1 MAPGDSGFLG
11 RWSRRKAETRGKAPE
26 PPAAATPVPP
36 ETDAAPAEDT
46 PAPPLDLPDI
56 ESLGKDSDYTMFL
69 QDGVP
74 DKIRNLAL
82 RKLWLSDPE
91 FNVVDGLDDYD
102 DDYNIIETIAE
113 KIAEVKDEAGKDKD
127 GANAAEQKPE
137 AAEQMPE
144 ADETPPP
151 QDRDEGAPEAPSP
164 QTASTDDVPGA
175 DDDDETS
182 GRS

>member
-1 MAPGDSGFLG
+1 MATGGSGFLG
-11 RWSRRKAETRGKAPE
+11 RWSRRKAETRSKAPE
-26 PPAAATPVPP
+26 PPVAAEAVPT

-46 PAPPLDLPDI
+46 PAPLELPDI

-74 DKIRNLAL
+74 DEIRNLAL

-91 FNVVDGLDDYD
+91 FNVCDGLDDYD
-102 DDYNIIETIAE
+102 EDYNIIETIAN

-127 GANAAEQKPE
+127 GGGDGAADHK
-137 AAEQMPE
+137 PE

-151 QDRDEGAPEAPSP
+151 QDSDPPAPEAPSS
-164 QTASTDDVPGA
+164 QIASTDDVPGT
-175 DDDDETS
+175 DDESDETPVPT
-182 GRS
+182 